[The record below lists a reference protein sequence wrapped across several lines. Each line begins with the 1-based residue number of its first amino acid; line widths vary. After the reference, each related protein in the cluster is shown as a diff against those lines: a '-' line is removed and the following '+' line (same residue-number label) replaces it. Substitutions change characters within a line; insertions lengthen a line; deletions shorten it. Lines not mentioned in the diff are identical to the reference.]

1 MPLVE
6 SGTEAFHV
14 IMVATGAGEGS
25 DGVSVTVIAAEDIA
39 VNASPAIPTR
49 KNCKVELAI
58 SPFFFMNTL
67 GVGK

>member
-1 MPLVE
+1 
-6 SGTEAFHV
+6 
-14 IMVATGAGEGS
+14 MVATGAGEGS